1 MRRFDFLMRLY
12 RDARGTSAIEY
23 GVILMLIAVAA
34 IAAMSGLAN
43 QTSSMW
49 NDVASQSS
57 TAMTGS

>member
-1 MRRFDFLMRLY
+1 MRGFDFLKRLF

-23 GVILMLIAVAA
+23 GVMLMLIAVAA

-49 NDVASQSS
+49 NDVATQSS